1 VAKHLKF
8 FDDVMASNKDYNLSS
23 HNKAKALVQRY
34 GEGNFDYMGDHM
46 RDLPIWEVSQLSI
59 IVNATNRIISSTK
72 HLNTLILSS
81 KNQNPSTRKDKPA
94 RKI

>member
-1 VAKHLKF
+1 
-8 FDDVMASNKDYNLSS
+8 MASNKDYNLSS
-23 HNKAKALVQRY
+23 HNKAEALVQRY

-81 KNQNPSTRKDKPA
+81 KNQNPSTREDKTA